1 MKGIMNKRAKKHKNG
16 HAITTFF
23 LMTFYAFLLTFAL
36 LLLTGCKEKVKPGT
50 AEINRKAVTGV
61 SVTEV
66 RQSEVNDYYETSG
79 TVRAKTISVISSR
92 VMGTVTSLMVKE
104 GDRVKAGQT
113 LMTIDDRDMAERVKA
128 ADKALEAAR
137 LNKSLA
143 DTTYKRYK
151 EIYDE
156 RALTQQE
163 MDQFETQKKV
173 AEAEYERAKAMLS
186 EAQVSHGFAKIV
198 APTAGVVTEKRI
210 DRGSMAT
217 PGTPL
222 LTIEDI
228 SSFRVDLNVDERLSG
243 KLKVG
248 TPVDI
253 FIDSTGQQI
262 KGKITELVPSID
274 SMSRTFMAKVDIG
287 GTGLKN
293 GLFARAK
300 IPLGTKH
307 AIIIPKAALVEKGQ
321 LTGVYAVDEKGVVT
335 YRLVRVGKEYDNNLE
350 VLSGINAKDKIITDG
365 VDKAVDGGILQNVS
379 AK

>member
-1 MKGIMNKRAKKHKNG
+1 MKGMMNKRGRKHG
-16 HAITTFF
+16 RGISAV
-23 LMTFYAFLLTFAL
+23 LYAL
-36 LLLTGCKEKVKPGT
+36 LLIFGLLLLAGCKEKVKPGT
-50 AEINRKAVTGV
+50 AEIHRKAITGV
-61 SVTEV
+61 SVTEI

-79 TVRAKTISVISSR
+79 TVRAKTVSVISSR
-92 VMGTVTSLMVKE
+92 VMGTVTSLMVKD
-104 GDRVKAGQT
+104 GDRVNAGQT

-128 ADKALEAAR
+128 ADKALEAAK

-173 AEAEYERAKAMLS
+173 AEAEYERAKAMLA
-186 EAQVSHGFAKIV
+186 EAQVSHGFAKIT
-198 APTAGVVTEKRI
+198 APTSGIVTEKRI

-293 GLFARAK
+293 GLYARAK

-321 LTGVYAVDEKGVVT
+321 LTGVYAVDEKGLVT

>member
-1 MKGIMNKRAKKHKNG
+1 MKGIMNKKVRKHG
-16 HAITTFF
+16 HDVVFF
-23 LMTFYAFLLTFAL
+23 VAFYAFVLTFAL
-36 LLLTGCKEKVKPGT
+36 LLLAGCKEKVKPGT

-61 SVTEV
+61 SVTEI
-66 RQSEVNDYYETSG
+66 QLSEVNDNYETSG

-92 VMGTVTSLMVKE
+92 VMGTVTALMVQE
-104 GDRVKAGQT
+104 GDRVNAGEI

-143 DTTYKRYK
+143 DTTYKRYR

-163 MDQFETQKKV
+163 MDQVETQKKV

-186 EAQVSHGFAKIV
+186 EAQVSHGFARIT

-228 SSFRVDLNVDERLSG
+228 SSFRVDLHIDERLSG

-248 TPVDI
+248 MPVDI
-253 FIDSTGQQI
+253 IIDSTGQQI
-262 KGKITELVPSID
+262 KGKITELVPSVD
-274 SMSRTFMAKVDIG
+274 SMSRTFMAKVDIS
-287 GTGLKN
+287 GTGLKS
-293 GLFARAK
+293 GLYAKVK
-300 IPLGTKH
+300 IPVGIKE
-307 AIIIPKAALVEKGQ
+307 AIVVPRGALVEKGQ
-321 LTGVYAVDEKGVVT
+321 LTGVYAVDGKGVVT
-335 YRLVRVGKEYDNNLE
+335 YRLVRIGKEYDNNLE
-350 VLSGINAKDKIITDG
+350 VLSGINPNDKIIIDG
-365 VDKAVDGGILQNVS
+365 VEKAVDGGVLQSVN

>member
-1 MKGIMNKRAKKHKNG
+1 MKGKMNKRVSMHG
-16 HAITTFF
+16 HGISAVS
-23 LMTFYAFLLTFAL
+23 YAFLLTFAL
-36 LLLTGCKEKVKPGT
+36 LLLAGCKEKVKPGT

-79 TVRAKTISVISSR
+79 TVRAKTVSVISSR
-92 VMGTVTSLMVKE
+92 VMGTVTALMVKE
-104 GDRVKAGQT
+104 GDRVNAGQT

-128 ADKALEAAR
+128 ADKTLEAAK

-163 MDQFETQKKV
+163 MDQIETQKKV
-173 AEAEYERAKAMLS
+173 AEAEYERAKAMLA
-186 EAQVSHGFAKIV
+186 EAQVSHGFAKIT
-198 APTAGVVTEKRI
+198 APTSGIVTEKRI

-243 KLKVG
+243 KLKIG

-274 SMSRTFMAKVDIG
+274 SMSRTFLAKVDIG

-293 GLFARAK
+293 GLYARAK
-300 IPLGTKH
+300 ISVGTKQ

-321 LTGVYAVDEKGVVT
+321 LTGVYAVDEKGVVI
-335 YRLVRVGKEYDNNLE
+335 YRLVRAGKEYDNNLE
-350 VLSGINAKDKIITDG
+350 VLSGINPKDKIITDG
-365 VDKAVDGGILQNVS
+365 VDRAADGGILQNVD
-379 AK
+379 AQ

>member
-1 MKGIMNKRAKKHKNG
+1 MKGKINKRVRMHG
-16 HAITTFF
+16 HGISAVS
-23 LMTFYAFLLTFAL
+23 YAFLLTSAL
-36 LLLTGCKEKVKPGT
+36 LLLAGCKEKVKPGT

-79 TVRAKTISVISSR
+79 TVRAKTVSVISSR
-92 VMGTVTSLMVKE
+92 VMGTVTALMVKE
-104 GDRVKAGQT
+104 GDRVNAGQT

-128 ADKALEAAR
+128 ADKALEAAK

-163 MDQFETQKKV
+163 MDQVETQKKV
-173 AEAEYERAKAMLS
+173 AEAEYERAKAMLA
-186 EAQVSHGFAKIV
+186 EAQVSHGFTKI
-198 APTAGVVTEKRI
+198 TASTSGIVTEKRI

-243 KLKVG
+243 KLKIG

-274 SMSRTFMAKVDIG
+274 SMSRTFLAKVDIG

-293 GLFARAK
+293 GLYARAK
-300 IPLGTKH
+300 ISVGTKQ

-321 LTGVYAVDEKGVVT
+321 LTGVYAVDEKGVVI

-350 VLSGINAKDKIITDG
+350 VLSGINPKDKIITDG
-365 VDKAVDGGILQNVS
+365 VDRAADGGILQNVD
-379 AK
+379 AQ

>member
-1 MKGIMNKRAKKHKNG
+1 MKGMMNKRGRKHG
-16 HAITTFF
+16 RGISA
-23 LMTFYAFLLTFAL
+23 LLYAL
-36 LLLTGCKEKVKPGT
+36 LLIFGLLLLAGCKEKVKPGT
-50 AEINRKAVTGV
+50 AEIHRKAITGV
-61 SVTEV
+61 SVTEI

-79 TVRAKTISVISSR
+79 TVRAKTVSVISSR
-92 VMGTVTSLMVKE
+92 VMGTVTSLMVKD
-104 GDRVKAGQT
+104 GDRVNAGQT

-128 ADKALEAAR
+128 ADKALEAAK

-173 AEAEYERAKAMLS
+173 AEAEYERAKAMLA
-186 EAQVSHGFAKIV
+186 EAQVSHGFAKIT
-198 APTAGVVTEKRI
+198 APTSGIVTEKRI

-293 GLFARAK
+293 GLYARAK

-321 LTGVYAVDEKGVVT
+321 LTGVYAVDEKGLVT